1 MEPAYASVPGT
12 WFKGSLRTPPP
23 EAVRCELSRP
33 VDVPDPVTFEKEP
46 LAPAKFPAPPV
57 TVIDPVAVEDW
68 PRDGTR
74 KPTGIVI
81 WPVSASPLV
90 KSIAKSPVTVPVD
103 PMLIRFAVPETYRL
117 AGRLAGPIPLRFAIP
132 LKVRVK
138 FAPAEVATPSPAN
151 ESVTGVPCWARAKGG
166 KKIRRIT
173 NQTLIITTL
182 ITPQVQ
188 ARVRRRLGS
197 VRIIDIR

>member
-1 MEPAYASVPGT
+1 MP
-12 WFKGSLRTPPP
+12 LP

-33 VDVPDPVTFEKEP
+33 VDVPDPETFEKEP

-117 AGRLAGPIPLRFAIP
+117 AGPNPLRVAVP

-138 FAPAEVATPSPAN
+138 FAPAEVAAPSPAN
-151 ESVTGVPCWARAKGG
+151 ESVTGVPCCARTNEGKRKG
-166 KKIRRIT
+166 IIA
-173 NQTLIITTL
+173 NQALIITTL

-188 ARVRRRLGS
+188 VRVRRRLTS
-197 VRIIDIR
+197 VRIMDIR